1 MTASLRRNA
10 QAHITSLT
18 TTLFIEV
25 SVPNNLESHVFVCQ
39 RSCICVLEVMYLC
52 VRGHVFVCQRS
63 CICVLEVVYLCVR
76 GHVFVCQR
84 SCICVLEVMYLC
96 VRGIDFAYFYD
107 FSIRRWNFF
116 DSVVFFVFH
125 FNNKPKFNLYVVY
138 LKK

>member
-1 MTASLRRNA
+1 MTASLRRNV

-63 CICVLEVVYLCVR
+63 CMCVLEVMYLCVR

-96 VRGIDFAYFYD
+96 VRGHVFVCWGYRFCLFLRFFYQTLELFRQCGIFC
-107 FSIRRWNFF
+107 FSF
-116 DSVVFFVFH
+116 
-125 FNNKPKFNLYVVY
+125 
-138 LKK
+138 